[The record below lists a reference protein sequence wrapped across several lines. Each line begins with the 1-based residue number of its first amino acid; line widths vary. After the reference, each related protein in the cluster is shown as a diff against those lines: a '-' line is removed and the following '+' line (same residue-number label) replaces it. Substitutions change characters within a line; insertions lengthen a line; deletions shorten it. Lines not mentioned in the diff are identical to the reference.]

1 MEGFCVTSLRG
12 LIFGGAYTWR
22 GFFSKFYGI
31 FQFQCNAQQGPT
43 LVQDP
48 HMMNRVSMMMT
59 MMMMMIMTENM
70 VDIHHHRLQLQLG
83 TSNHKLL
90 GPHHHHQDL
99 TWVGDV
105 EEGGVF
111 NPVSLFGDQIFLAW
125 QEVLLLLLLPV
136 KVRQQQA
143 CLVTIEV
150 VDASPVPA

>member
-1 MEGFCVTSLRG
+1 
-12 LIFGGAYTWR
+12 
-22 GFFSKFYGI
+22 
-31 FQFQCNAQQGPT
+31 
-43 LVQDP
+43 
-48 HMMNRVSMMMT
+48 MMNRVSVMMT
-59 MMMMMIMTENM
+59 MMMMMMMMTENM
-70 VDIHHHRLQLQLG
+70 VDIHHHRPQLQLG

-105 EEGGVF
+105 EEGEVF

-125 QEVLLLLLLPV
+125 QEVPLLLLPV